1 MKTSVNL
8 NFLRI
13 PMSLLYDVDDISR
26 FAGLSSAQVERLT
39 QEYTAE
45 ELNGIRQAL
54 AYASQH
60 PEHDFKS
67 LLPDVHQSN
76 AEIAEVLKRIH
87 TSIPDTL

>member
-1 MKTSVNL
+1 MKTSANL

-13 PMSLLYDVDDISR
+13 PMSLLYDLDDVEGFI
-26 FAGLSSAQVERLT
+26 GLSNNQVERLT

-45 ELNGIRQAL
+45 ELSGIRQAL

-67 LLPDVHQSN
+67 MLPDVPQSN
-76 AEIAEVLKRIH
+76 REIAEVLKRIYL
-87 TSIPDTL
+87 SIPASL

>member
-13 PMSLLYDVDDISR
+13 PMNLLYDLDDAEG
-26 FAGLSSAQVERLT
+26 FTGLSSTQVERLS
-39 QEYTAE
+39 QEYTVE
-45 ELNGIRQAL
+45 ELSGIRQAL

-67 LLPDVHQSN
+67 MLPDVPQSN
-76 AEIAEVLKRIH
+76 AQIAKVLERIH
-87 TSIPDTL
+87 SSISS

>member
-1 MKTSVNL
+1 MKTSINL

-13 PMSLLYDVDDISR
+13 PMNLLYDLDNISG

-39 QEYTAE
+39 QEYTTE

-60 PEHDFKS
+60 PEYDFKS
-67 LLPDVHQSN
+67 LLPDVPQSN

-87 TSIPDTL
+87 VSIPDTI